1 MINEIK
7 NQNLNKVYPQNDSKI
22 GALNGFPS
30 TAVKKKIDFYK
41 HLYESQT
48 NKYFQFSV
56 PSRSKILKVT
66 KQLYKF

>member
-30 TAVKKKIDFYK
+30 TAVKRKSIFINTYTKVKPINTFNFRFL
-41 HLYESQT
+41 HEA
-48 NKYFQFSV
+48 KY
-56 PSRSKILKVT
+56 
-66 KQLYKF
+66 